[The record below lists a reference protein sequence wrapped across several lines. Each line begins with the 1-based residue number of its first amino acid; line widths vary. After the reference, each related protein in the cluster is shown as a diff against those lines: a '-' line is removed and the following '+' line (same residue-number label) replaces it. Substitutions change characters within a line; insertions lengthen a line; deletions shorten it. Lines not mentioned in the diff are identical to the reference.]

1 MSHKSLLHHTH
12 IPGWK
17 DTSSIS
23 TTLLFAHI
31 LSQWS
36 DWQLRL
42 NLCPESNYR
51 VGWGECSIWA
61 RLQSHLPRNQDS
73 VTGELQLHKASQAW
87 PQTREVFSPLSLL
100 IVVKWPQRP
109 ERSEHSP
116 NAKGLPWTFIKPT
129 YKLNIAMY
137 LLLLWLC
144 LGKSNTQL
152 KCSGC
157 FRLAK

>member
-12 IPGWK
+12 SPGWK

-23 TTLLFAHI
+23 TTLLFAHT

-87 PQTREVFSPLSLL
+87 PQTRGILSSVTSHCCEVATKTWK
-100 IVVKWPQRP
+100 KWTQPKCK
-109 ERSEHSP
+109 RSAM
-116 NAKGLPWTFIKPT
+116 NIYQTNLQIK
-129 YKLNIAMY
+129 YSHVSSVAMAM
-137 LLLLWLC
+137 
-144 LGKSNTQL
+144 
-152 KCSGC
+152 
-157 FRLAK
+157 FRQE